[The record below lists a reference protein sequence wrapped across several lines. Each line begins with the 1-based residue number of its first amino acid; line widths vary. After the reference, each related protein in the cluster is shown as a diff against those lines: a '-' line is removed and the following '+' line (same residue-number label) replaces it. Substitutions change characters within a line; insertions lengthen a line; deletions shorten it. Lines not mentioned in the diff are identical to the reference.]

1 MFRGFVYYDV
11 IEKVG
16 GNIGGMV
23 VVYVNQGDEVFICI
37 ININY
42 NFGDILSDNV
52 GRIYFGG
59 WFLF

>member
-1 MFRGFVYYDV
+1 
-11 IEKVG
+11 
-16 GNIGGMV
+16 MV